1 MVWNTEIL
9 YKGMSDP
16 QIERDIE
23 TAQRK
28 NALFVSKWTK
38 DQRYLNNPRVLL
50 SALTEYEELQRRYG
64 QCTKPYY
71 YFYLLNSL
79 DQTDT
84 DIKARLNQISEI
96 ATKLENQI
104 QFFELN
110 ISKVDEDQQKKFLK
124 SPLLRNYKHYLE
136 RLFAVS
142 KYLLSDKEEQ
152 VFNLTSKTSHSNW
165 VNMVSELLDKQ
176 KIEVKDENNKKIEIS
191 YNEISRFLDSKDRK
205 VRDYAA
211 KQYNQVN
218 GKYLEIAEFEM
229 NSILENKKIADEYR
243 GVSRPDLTRYIGD
256 DMDTEV
262 IDMVAKVV
270 TENFDIPQKYYVLKA
285 KQLNQRKLK
294 YYERNVPIGDIHLE
308 YSYDEGMDL
317 VKRTFKNLDKSFLE
331 VVEKFERNGQYDVY
345 PRESKSGGGFCVTI
359 SNDLPTYILLNH
371 TNKLNDVLTIAH
383 ESGHGIHSEFSR
395 TQSELNSG
403 HPTSLAEVASTFF
416 EDFVL
421 EEILKDSSDD
431 VKHTVMYQKMN
442 NDISTIFRQIAFLN
456 FEKEL
461 HEEFRKNGYLSK
473 EHISDLFVNHMKA
486 YMGDIVTDDDSMRY
500 GWIYVSHFRRFFYV
514 YSYATGLLIS
524 KALQSMVKEDK
535 RNIALV
541 KKFLSAGSTKSP
553 KEIFKDM
560 GIDITKK
567 EFWLKG
573 IKEIERNFDCYSK
586 V

>member
-345 PRESKSGGGFCVTI
+345 PREGKSGGGFCVTV

-461 HEEFRKNGYLSK
+461 HEKFRSNGYLSK
-473 EHISDLFVNHMKA
+473 EHISDLFVKHMKA
-486 YMGDIVTDDDSMRY
+486 YMGDVVTDDDSMRY